1 MNFLNTPALL
11 YLLAIPPVV
20 LLYFLRLRRKNRRVP
35 STLLW
40 ETSTAD
46 LQANTPFQR
55 LRKSLVLFLQ
65 IALLAVLAFMIA
77 RPFLRIHALRGESV
91 VIVIDASASMQATD
105 VRPSRIEAAKQAAGK
120 IIADLSKGDEACVI
134 EGGKRTRVRAG
145 FTTNRRVLS
154 SAIAKV
160 RATDTETALRDALA
174 LAVSL
179 AKKRPEA
186 EIVLISDGAFASL
199 DDVALGGERVRFVQV
214 GKECFNIG
222 ITAMDARR
230 DYSARGALQV
240 FVQMASF
247 ASKPAS
253 FVLEVYHNDSLIDAR
268 PVELAAG
275 ATRGEVFANFP
286 YEVGVVQAHIDL
298 NDDLAADNAGYAYLV
313 PRGEVTVLLVGE
325 ESMFLERA
333 LTVDPRARLTKVSSA
348 DFRPDTPADV
358 RVFNGWAPDRLPDGG
373 SLLVNTSARN
383 GPVEVTAKVRT
394 PTVVRSDEK
403 HPVLRYVNF
412 EQVAVAEALAVTPR
426 PWGQVLVE
434 GDTTPLVVAGQQGK
448 VRAVYIGFELERSN
462 LPLRAAFPILI
473 QNCLEWLAT
482 GSETIAN
489 RSVQTGEAM
498 PLTTGQSGEAVSV
511 RGPEGSVHKLTA
523 TGGTSTAFDA
533 TETAGVYRVTYP
545 DGQFVFVAN
554 LLSGAESNL
563 KPRSEVNVGG
573 RRMGGGSAAMTSNRE
588 IWRHLAL
595 IALLI
600 LAAEWYAYHRRI

>member
-65 IALLAVLAFMIA
+65 IAILAVLAFMVA

-91 VIVIDASASMQATD
+91 AIVIDASASMQATD

-120 IIADLSKGDEACVI
+120 IIAGLSKGDEACVV
-134 EGGKRTRVRAG
+134 EAGKRTRVRAG

-186 EIVLISDGAFASL
+186 EIVLISDGAFPSL
-199 DDVALGGERVRFVQV
+199 DDLALGSERVRFVQV
-214 GKECFNIG
+214 GKECFNVG
-222 ITAMDARR
+222 VTAMDARR

-240 FVQMASF
+240 FAQITSF

-286 YEVGVVQAHIDL
+286 YEAGVVRAHIDL
-298 NDDLAADNAGYAYLV
+298 DDDLAVDNSGYAYLV
-313 PRGEVTVLLVGE
+313 PRGELTVLLVGE

-333 LTVDPRARLTKVSSA
+333 LGIDPRVRVSRVSIA

-358 RVFNGWAPDRLPDGG
+358 RVFNGWAPDKLPDGG

-383 GPVEVTAKVRT
+383 GPVEVTAKVQT
-394 PTVVRSDEK
+394 PTVVRWDEK
-403 HPVLRYVNF
+403 HPVLRYVSF
-412 EQVAVAEALAVTPR
+412 EQVAIAEALAVSPR

-448 VRAVYIGFELERSN
+448 LRAVYIGFELERSN

-482 GSETIAN
+482 GSETVAN
-489 RSVQTGEAM
+489 RSVRTGEAI
-498 PLTTGQSGEAVSV
+498 PLTAVQSGEAVTV
-511 RGPEGSVHKLTA
+511 RGPDGSVHKLNPG
-523 TGGTSTAFDA
+523 TGSTAFDA
-533 TETAGVYRVTYP
+533 TETAGVYQATYP
-545 DGQFVFVAN
+545 EGQFVFVAN

-563 KPRSEVNVGG
+563 KPRSEIDIGG
-573 RRMGGGSAAMTSNRE
+573 RRVGGGSALMTSNRE
-588 IWRHLAL
+588 VWRHLAL

-600 LAAEWYAYHRRI
+600 LAIEWYAYHRRI